1 MKLQVLN
8 PVSRRMESKTA
19 SPSAP
24 RLSDLEGKHIGLYW
38 NLKPGGDAALK
49 RAAELLKSRYP
60 KMETKM
66 YVGSI
71 GAQNRFMTKEDVK
84 RITAECSAVI
94 GSTAD

>member
-8 PVSRRMESKTA
+8 PVAQKVESKTG
-19 SPSAP
+19 SSAP
-24 RLSDLEGKHIGLYW
+24 RLSTFEGKHIGLYW

-49 RAAELLKSRYP
+49 RAGELLKARYTRL
-60 KMETKM
+60 ETKI

-71 GAQNRFMTKEDVK
+71 GAANRFMTKEDVK
-84 RITAECSAVI
+84 RIAQECAAVI